1 MAGPYTAG
9 AAPRWAWGCC
19 EDGVD
24 PASPTIGGCPVGK
37 GRQRLTLRTDQEDDR
52 GVIDGVIVVLGNRM
66 LLVIDAILFGQR
78 RDLRRRAGQPDN
90 AGLKRACELLQD
102 SGCIALRVQRDEE
115 RLYLLASLSELIERF
130 SDRVECRGTRSGA
143 MRG

>member
-1 MAGPYTAG
+1 
-9 AAPRWAWGCC
+9 
-19 EDGVD
+19 
-24 PASPTIGGCPVGK
+24 
-37 GRQRLTLRTDQEDDR
+37 
-52 GVIDGVIVVLGNRM
+52 M

-115 RLYLLASLSELIERF
+115 RLYLLASRSELIERF
-130 SDRVECRGTRSGA
+130 SDRVECRRTRIGA
-143 MRG
+143 MLLAEIEQHPLAAEVGIGNDATVLIGKLERPSQRWERSRHRRI